1 MLAFPSASDRI
12 WHKEW
17 VGGAR
22 AGPEL
27 GVKRKLDE
35 ASC

>member
-12 WHKEW
+12 WHKDW
-17 VGGAR
+17 VGR
-22 AGPEL
+22 AGAGPLL

-35 ASC
+35 ACC